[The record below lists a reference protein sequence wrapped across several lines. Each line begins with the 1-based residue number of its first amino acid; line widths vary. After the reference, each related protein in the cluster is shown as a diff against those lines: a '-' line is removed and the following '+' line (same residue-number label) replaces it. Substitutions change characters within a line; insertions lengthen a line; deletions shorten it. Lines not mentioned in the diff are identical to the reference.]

1 MAYDVTPVGK
11 LEKEIKANKD
21 CTENVNVIN
30 DVTSV
35 SDDGMGN
42 KAHKECAKHVTVAY
56 DVTKV
61 DIEKNGTI
69 QRLC

>member
-1 MAYDVTPVGK
+1 MTNDVTPVRNDDNDLEAHKECAKQVNVAYHVTPVGK
-11 LEKEIKANKD
+11 LEKKIKANKD

-42 KAHKECAKHVTVAY
+42 KAHRE
-56 DVTKV
+56 
-61 DIEKNGTI
+61 
-69 QRLC
+69 

>member
-1 MAYDVTPVGK
+1 MTNDVTPVRNVAYAVTPVGK

-42 KAHKECAKHVTVAY
+42 KAHRE
-56 DVTKV
+56 
-61 DIEKNGTI
+61 
-69 QRLC
+69 